1 MAKLVEFE
9 RADDPRDI
17 IHQAVQA
24 LAEGQVVAFPTDTVY
39 VAAAHPWQPAALA
52 RLARLSEHYHDT
64 PYLAVRFPAEAIDF
78 APSATELGRKLVRRC
93 WPGPIVLTFAS
104 EKPEGLTAKLPEA
117 AQKLVRNSGGVS
129 ARAVPHPLLAAV
141 LKLCPSPLVV
151 SGEACAWKTGADVQT
166 SAGEVVDLILD
177 HGPARYGQP
186 STVVTVTGDTWS
198 VAKEGIVT
206 ENALSRAAGKMFLF
220 VCTGNTC
227 RSPMAEG
234 LFRHLLT
241 QRLKCRDDELVDR
254 GYIVQSAGLAAGE
267 GYPASP
273 ESVQILEERGID
285 LHEHSSQPASPRLLQ
300 QADRVFTMTRQHR
313 DLILREFPE
322 MSGRVELLA
331 RDGNDIL
338 DPIGFGIDEYEKCA
352 NQIEANLKIILDEI
366 VGE

>member
-1 MAKLVEFE
+1 MAKLVEYE
-9 RADDPRDI
+9 RAEDPRDI

-39 VAAAHPWQPAALA
+39 VAAAHPWQPGALA
-52 RLARLSEHYHDT
+52 RLAQLSESSAEI
-64 PYLAVRFPAEAIDF
+64 PYLALRFPGEAIDF
-78 APSATELGRKLVRRC
+78 APSATNLGRKLVRRC
-93 WPGPIVLTFAS
+93 WPGPIVLTFQS
-104 EKPEGLTAKLPEA
+104 ERPEGLTARLPEA
-117 AQKLVRNSGGVS
+117 AQRIVRKSGGTA
-129 ARAVPHPLLAAV
+129 ARAVPHPMLAAV

-151 SGEACAWKTGADVQT
+151 SGETAGWKTGLDVQA
-166 SAGEVVDLILD
+166 AGTMVDLVLD

-186 STVVTVTGDTWS
+186 STVVKVSGEVWS
-198 VAKEGIVT
+198 VVREGIVT
-206 ENALSRAAGKMFLF
+206 ENALNRAAGQMFLF

-234 LFRHLLT
+234 LFRHMLT

-300 QADRVFTMTRQHR
+300 QADKVFTMTRQHR

-338 DPIGFGIDEYEKCA
+338 DPIGFGMDEYEKCA
-352 NQIEANLKIILDEI
+352 NQIEANLKTILEET